1 MESVRSLSMIA
12 WTKRHAEENQMNNEP
27 VQVLIA
33 GGGVAAL
40 EATLALR
47 ALAADRVEIELV
59 APEREFT
66 YRPLSVAEPFRVAEM
81 RRFPLER
88 LVHAA
93 GARLRE
99 GSLASAS
106 TGQHVA
112 HTTNFVV

>member
-47 ALAADRVEIELV
+47 ALAADRVAIELL

-66 YRPLSVAEPFRVAEM
+66 YRPLSVAEPFRVGET
-81 RRFPLER
+81 RRFPLAR
-88 LVHAA
+88 LAEAA
-93 GARLRE
+93 GAQLRQ
-99 GSLASAS
+99 GSLASVDS
-106 TGQHVA
+106 DEYVVRTG
-112 HTTNFVV
+112 